1 MTDEVQRGE
10 DNVLAEGAEKEQSAQ
25 SAELGA
31 LDINDQ
37 IAVRM
42 DKRQKLLEQGMAP
55 YGGRFDRT
63 HTVDDVLRRF
73 DELEG
78 TSVRV
83 AGRLRT
89 IRRQG
94 RVTFMDLQDNG
105 VRIQLFC
112 RINTMGEDAYERLDW
127 LDIGDIV
134 GVEGQVMRTRR
145 GEQSVEVTEWELLAK
160 ALRPLPEKWH
170 GLKDVELR
178 YRQRYLDLIVNPHVR
193 DVFVARSRAV
203 AAIREFLSER
213 GFLEVETPVLHPIA
227 GGANA
232 RPFITHHNTL
242 DMNLYMRIAPELYL
256 KRLLVGGFDK
266 VFELGRNFRNEG
278 ISTRHNPEYTMVEV
292 YEAYADASAMMEL
305 TEQLF
310 AYVAEKVTG
319 STRIVYQGKEIDL
332 TPPWERLPM
341 AEAVRR
347 YAGIDIEAAATD
359 EEARA
364 LAASKGVEV
373 DEGASKGAVLAEV
386 FEELVEE
393 HLIQPVFI
401 TDHPVEI
408 SPLAKRRD
416 DAPHL
421 TDRFEPFI
429 NGWEVANGFSELND
443 PIDQR
448 QRFER
453 QVEQR
458 AAGDEEAHM
467 MDEDFLRALEH
478 GMPPAGGLGVG
489 VDRLV
494 MLLTDSPS
502 IRDVLLFPH
511 MRTRST

>member
-1 MTDEVQRGE
+1 MTDELRRDGGE
-10 DNVLAEGAEKEQSAQ
+10 APSADVEERDVPQ
-25 SAELGA
+25 DERGA
-31 LDINDQ
+31 LEINDQ
-37 IAVRM
+37 IAARM
-42 DKRQKLLEQGMAP
+42 SKRERLLEMGLQP
-55 YGGRFDRT
+55 YGGRFERT
-63 HTVDDVLRRF
+63 HTVDELLQRF

-78 TSVRV
+78 QTVRV
-83 AGRLRT
+83 AGRIRS

-94 RVTFMDLQDNG
+94 RVSFIDLQDNG
-105 VRIQLFC
+105 QRIQLFC
-112 RINTMGEDAYERLDW
+112 RINTMGEEAYQRLDW
-127 LDIGDIV
+127 LDLGDII
-134 GVEGQVMRTRR
+134 GVEGVVMRTKR
-145 GEQSVEVTEWELLAK
+145 GEQSVEPAGWELLSK

-178 YRQRYLDLIVNPHVR
+178 YRQRYVDLIVNPHVR
-193 DVFVARSRAV
+193 DVFLKRSLAV
-203 AAIREFLSER
+203 AAIRRFLTER
-213 GFLEVETPVLHPIA
+213 GFLEVETPILHPIA

-232 RPFITHHNTL
+232 RPFITYHNAL

-278 ISTRHNPEYTMVEV
+278 ISTRHNPEYTMLEV
-292 YEAYADASAMMEL
+292 YEAYKDAAAMMEL

-310 AYVAEKVTG
+310 AYVAEQVTG
-319 STRIVYQGKEIDL
+319 GTRIVFQGHEIDL

-341 AEAVRR
+341 HEAVRR
-347 YAGIDIEAAATD
+347 YTGLDFDRIETD

-364 LAASKGVEV
+364 AAAARGVQVEAGKSKW
-373 DEGASKGAVLAEV
+373 AVMAEV
-386 FEELVEE
+386 FEELVEP

-401 TDHPVEI
+401 TDHPVDI
-408 SPLAKRRD
+408 SPLAKRKV

-421 TDRFEPFI
+421 TDRFEPYI
-429 NGWEVANGFSELND
+429 MGWEMANGFSELND
-443 PIDQR
+443 PVDQR

-453 QVEQR
+453 QMAQR
-458 AAGDEEAHM
+458 AAGDDEAHM

-511 MRTRST
+511 MRARDW

>member
-1 MTDEVQRGE
+1 
-10 DNVLAEGAEKEQSAQ
+10 
-25 SAELGA
+25 
-31 LDINDQ
+31 
-37 IAVRM
+37 
-42 DKRQKLLEQGMAP
+42 
-55 YGGRFDRT
+55 
-63 HTVDDVLRRF
+63 
-73 DELEG
+73 
-78 TSVRV
+78 VRV

-94 RVTFMDLQDNG
+94 RVTFMDLQDG
-105 VRIQLFC
+105 GRRIQLFC
-112 RINTMGEDAYERLDW
+112 RINTMGEEAYQRLEW

-134 GVEGQVMRTRR
+134 GVEGLVMRTRR
-145 GEQSVEVTEWELLAK
+145 GEESVEVSRWELLAK
-160 ALRPLPEKWH
+160 SLRPLPEKWH

-193 DVFVARSRAV
+193 DVFVARSKTI
-203 AAIREFLSER
+203 AAIRRFLTDR
-213 GFLEVETPVLHPIA
+213 DFLEVETPVLHPIA

-232 RPFITHHNTL
+232 RPFVTYHNAL

-292 YEAYADASAMMEL
+292 YEAYKDARDMMEL

-310 AYVAEKVTG
+310 AYVAEQVTG
-319 STRIVYQGKEIDL
+319 GTKIVYQGHEIDL

-341 AEAVRR
+341 IEAVRR
-347 YAGIDIEAAATD
+347 YTGLDFHGKTP
-359 EEARA
+359 EEARKM
-364 LAASKGVEV
+364 AAEKGVEV
-373 DEGASKGAVLAEV
+373 PQDASVGAVVAEV
-386 FEELVEE
+386 FDELVED

-401 TDHPVEI
+401 TDYPVEI
-408 SPLAKRRD
+408 SPLAKRKD

-421 TDRFEPFI
+421 TDRFEPYI
-429 NGWEVANGFSELND
+429 MGWEMANGFSELND
-443 PIDQR
+443 PVDQR
-448 QRFER
+448 ERFER
-453 QVEQR
+453 QMEQR
-458 AAGDEEAHM
+458 AKGDEEAHM

-478 GMPPAGGLGVG
+478 GMPPAGGLGIG

-511 MRTRST
+511 MRAREL

>member
-1 MTDEVQRGE
+1 MTEEHTV
-10 DNVLAEGAEKEQSAQ
+10 
-25 SAELGA
+25 
-31 LDINDQ
+31 DINDL

-42 DKRQKLLEQGMAP
+42 DKRRRLMEAGVPP
-55 YGGRFDRT
+55 YGGRFERT
-63 HTVDDVLRRF
+63 HTVGQVLERF

-78 TSVRV
+78 TAVRV

-94 RVTFMDLQDNG
+94 RVTFMDLQDG
-105 VRIQLFC
+105 GRRIQLFC
-112 RINTMGEDAYERLDW
+112 RINTMGEEAYQRLEW

-134 GVEGQVMRTRR
+134 GVEGLVMRTRR
-145 GEQSVEVTEWELLAK
+145 GEESVEVSRWELLAK
-160 ALRPLPEKWH
+160 SLRPLPEKWH

-193 DVFVARSRAV
+193 DVFVARSKTI
-203 AAIREFLSER
+203 AAIRRFLTDR
-213 GFLEVETPVLHPIA
+213 DFLEVETPVLHPIA

-232 RPFITHHNTL
+232 RPFVTYHNAL
-242 DMNLYMRIAPELYL
+242 DMNLYMRVAPELYL

-292 YEAYADASAMMEL
+292 YEAYKDARDMMEL

-310 AYVAEKVTG
+310 AYVAEQVTG
-319 STRIVYQGKEIDL
+319 GTKIVYQGHEIDL

-341 AEAVRR
+341 IEAVRR
-347 YAGIDIEAAATD
+347 YTGLDFHGKTP
-359 EEARA
+359 EEARKM
-364 LAASKGVEV
+364 AAEKGVEV
-373 DEGASKGAVLAEV
+373 PQDASVGAVVAEV
-386 FEELVEE
+386 FDELVED

-401 TDHPVEI
+401 TDYPVEI
-408 SPLAKRRD
+408 SPLAKRKD

-421 TDRFEPFI
+421 TDRFEPYI
-429 NGWEVANGFSELND
+429 MGWEMANGFSELND
-443 PIDQR
+443 PVDQR
-448 QRFER
+448 ERFER
-453 QVEQR
+453 QMEQR
-458 AAGDEEAHM
+458 AKGDEEAHM

-478 GMPPAGGLGVG
+478 GMPPAGGLGIG

-511 MRTRST
+511 MRAREL